1 MEIALDAGPDDV
13 KSNDEDFEVLCPV
26 SAYYALD

>member
-1 MEIALDAGPDDV
+1 MEIALDTGPDDV
-13 KSNDEDFEVLCPV
+13 KSKDEDFEVLCPV